1 MTLIFIEKKFYF
13 QKEVFILINIASNS
27 DKIAYGIKHFNLDE
41 VVDLP
46 NLNKSQLTPG
56 STVFIIENSK
66 YYMLN
71 GSKKWVEINPFG
83 KTIISGD
90 GGSEGTPPDDPD
102 IPENDDIIYD
112 GGTI

>member
-1 MTLIFIEKKFYF
+1 
-13 QKEVFILINIASNS
+13 
-27 DKIAYGIKHFNLDE
+27 
-41 VVDLP
+41 
-46 NLNKSQLTPG
+46 
-56 STVFIIENSK
+56 
-66 YYMLN
+66 MLN